1 MKMKADGF
9 RIGDGKPGAVTL
21 RLHAALTGIQRGTAE
36 DVHGWLD
43 RLD

>member
-1 MKMKADGF
+1 MTGMHIIAVNRGHPEH
-9 RIGDGKPGAVTL
+9 IPG
-21 RLHAALTGIQRGTAE
+21 HAALTGIQRGTAE